1 MSYQEGPKLSALEE
15 LGVNLLEQ
23 EVCVRLWEVFF
34 LSVLLRAFSEN
45 SLAKMLGER
54 LQWAQPSYVCL
65 QIDKNCSG
73 DLMAFTK
80 G

>member
-1 MSYQEGPKLSALEE
+1 MLNCGRFSFYQCYS
-15 LGVNLLEQ
+15 
-23 EVCVRLWEVFF
+23 EVVT
-34 LSVLLRAFSEN
+34 EN
-45 SLAKMLGER
+45 SSAKMLGER

-73 DLMAFTK
+73 DLMSFTK